1 MYGGEAD
8 RKSKRPCAPGGGSS
22 SPSCRPP
29 RRAGGSG
36 RRRSGVPWAGSAH
49 TRRCATPATAR
60 TWLTSP
66 RVSSWPE
73 ATQSH
78 DAWRVQTGA
87 MGGGSAAHVRWR
99 RSWRMTSPCVMTA
112 MRRRV
117 PRCHHD
123 SADLTAKTRGMPM
136 PPSKRPPAVWGHT
149 ARQGARR
156 IPAVTGRVVPVGRP
170 SAPWLCGASRPGRS
184 VCMRERRVLVR
195 ETRPK

>member
-1 MYGGEAD
+1 LAKTLVCKCLKYCVFYATVGFDTAAAANPDTHTFHQG
-8 RKSKRPCAPGGGSS
+8 RCPTHGGGDI
-22 SPSCRPP
+22 
-29 RRAGGSG
+29 RAGARRG
-36 RRRSGVPWAGSAH
+36 RAG
-49 TRRCATPATAR
+49 
-60 TWLTSP
+60 
-66 RVSSWPE
+66 
-73 ATQSH
+73 
-78 DAWRVQTGA
+78 
-87 MGGGSAAHVRWR
+87 
-99 RSWRMTSPCVMTA
+99 
-112 MRRRV
+112 

-195 ETRPK
+195 ETRPKKRGNACESKNRSVGGAHRWYLCRRNVNR